1 MLFRS
6 SQFTGPRLTNLP
18 RRAHCLIMPSA
29 REGAQLGLK
38 WKEAG
43 EPPSIEITFVNEAE
57 FSVQSVNVTV
67 NLLEETAEALG

>member
-1 MLFRS
+1 
-6 SQFTGPRLTNLP
+6 
-18 RRAHCLIMPSA
+18 MPSA

-67 NLLEETAEALG
+67 NLLEETAEADRGLEG